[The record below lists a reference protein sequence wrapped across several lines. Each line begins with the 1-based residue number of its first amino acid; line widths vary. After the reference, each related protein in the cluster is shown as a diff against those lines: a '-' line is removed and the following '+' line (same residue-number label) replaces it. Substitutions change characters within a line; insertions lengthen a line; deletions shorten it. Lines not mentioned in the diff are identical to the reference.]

1 MELDGSLQQDP
12 IFRDQSEIYAALGGE
27 TALKLFTGI
36 SQGKNANEI
45 IEEFIDTETPGWSSG
60 DRAGGFEI
68 RLQPVLDNMQ
78 DKKLIQ
84 SSSDGWQL
92 TNYGQTWQRQI
103 DSAMMSFN
111 QMADEGMVAQSYFE
125 ADDGE
130 LVYTGE
136 PTMGDVDHTL
146 GFNVL
151 NDAYPETLPAMY
163 IMGEGVNDNE
173 IPQEYGTALE
183 KLSHLGFVEDV
194 DWDQEGDFY
203 AELSEVG
210 ERVYDE
216 IVLDDRETIADHY
229 GLST

>member
-1 MELDGSLQQDP
+1 M
-12 IFRDQSEIYAALGGE
+12 FREQSEIYASLGGE

-36 SQGKNANEI
+36 SKGKNANEI

-68 RLQPVLDNMQ
+68 RLQPLLDGME
-78 DKKLIQ
+78 DKKLVQ
-84 SSSDGWQL
+84 SSPGGWEL
-92 TNYGQTWQRQI
+92 TNYGQTWRTQL
-103 DSAMMSFN
+103 DSAMMTFN
-111 QMADEGMVAQSYFE
+111 QMADDGLVARSYFE
-125 ADDGE
+125 AEDGE

-136 PTMGDVDHTL
+136 PTMGDVYQTL

-173 IPQEYGTALE
+173 VPREYETALE
-183 KLSHLGFVEDV
+183 KLSHLGFVEDIE
-194 DWDQEGDFY
+194 WDQNGDY
-203 AELSEVG
+203 HAELSEVG
-210 ERVYDE
+210 EKVYED
-216 IVLDDRETIADHY
+216 IVLDDRETIAGHY